1 VSPAQLGIAQRTSSF
16 VDYDVH
22 GLVGIRLI
30 DPSPADVAA
39 VSAQIGLAQ
48 GTLSRE
54 PAITIRFVR
63 DIPTTGVLRYV
74 EPREVGFTDDAFL
87 LLTRRSGG
95 KPEAQIPLE
104 AVGGVFGMVCRSG
117 LGAVPLLRPL
127 LDLTM
132 LGKGVAAVHA
142 AAFSYNG
149 KGTMIA
155 GWAGG
160 AKTTTLLAFM
170 ANGADFIADDRVY
183 LNPDGNL
190 LFGLPEPISL
200 RARHLNEVPQY
211 RQLVDRRTR
220 TRLRTLSLL
229 GRLAGSIADRG
240 GQSGA
245 RRFADRV
252 VDFAEDA
259 NAAVPPNRLFERRRP
274 GAELAAAFLSIPHEI
289 DDLYVEPVDA
299 DWLADR
305 LAFALRSE
313 RQRLL
318 ARYFAFRF
326 AFPERTSELIE
337 DANEIERELLS
348 HVLRGTATYALF
360 HPSPASPQALFEAVA
375 PILTGTTRGLM

>member
-1 VSPAQLGIAQRTSSF
+1 VRPARLGVAHGTSSV

-48 GTLSRE
+48 ATLSRE
-54 PAITIRFVR
+54 PAISIRFVD
-63 DIPTTGVLRYV
+63 DIPTTGILRYV
-74 EPREVGFTDDAFL
+74 QPREVGFTDDAFL
-87 LLTRRSGG
+87 ILTKRSGG
-95 KPEAQIPLE
+95 KPEAQIPLD
-104 AVGGVFGMVCRSG
+104 AVGGAFEMVCRSG
-117 LGAVPLLRPL
+117 LGAVPLLCPL

-183 LNPDGNL
+183 VSPDDNQ

-200 RARHLNEVPQY
+200 RARHLNQLPQY
-211 RQLVDRRTR
+211 RQLVDRRAR
-220 TRLRTLSLL
+220 TRLHTLSIL
-229 GRLAGSIADRG
+229 GRLAGSVADRG
-240 GQSGA
+240 GPAVA
-245 RRFADRV
+245 RRFADRIA
-252 VDFAEDA
+252 DFAEDA
-259 NAAVPPNRLFERRRP
+259 SAVVPPSRLFERRMPR
-274 GAELAAAFLSIPHEI
+274 AELAAGFLSIPHEI
-289 DDLYVEPVDA
+289 GDICVEPVDA

-326 AFPERTSELIE
+326 AFPERQSELIE
-337 DANEIERELLS
+337 DANEIEREILR
-348 HVLRGTATYALF
+348 HVLRGAATYALY

-375 PILTGTTRGLM
+375 PILTSSTLI